1 MPAPRFSCPRC
12 ANIIEVSEAIGW
24 SARSRAEL
32 FGADSAPPRLQ
43 AARSSVSQTTPA
55 TTSVIPSPR
64 FSFKPVGGEGE
75 ERLSAAPD
83 LARPPWDVAP
93 PEHQVA
99 AVVPPS
105 ALVWRR
111 APEPTPQA
119 PAPEVIEAKAE
130 PAQEVEGLAP
140 SEPQI
145 TQEPS
150 KWHKRILLTHHAFRY
165 RSIELERGLKFGR
178 RLPEPESNPVEP
190 SADGPLSRYAQLA
203 AVTGE
208 DDEDDV
214 LRWGKA
220 MLSARIS
227 ASLHAPSYV
236 PAQAEPDADSRASTL
251 RPNQSRFPL
260 LAHQAQFID
269 VDFEATAAPHT
280 SAPDDETKA
289 YIPQE
294 VRRIYANA
302 PDDAAHDGDKTRP
315 FASSWRLPESAEEV
329 IALSEEELLAV
340 DERAGAQAQPVN
352 ERPSPEASPP
362 SPEEIKPPPQLPVEP
377 DVAVSLPEPSP
388 EPTQEP
394 EPQDP
399 FDEVIA
405 NLEVDAPSPLH
416 APSDGVR
423 RPYGR
428 AGLWV
433 GVFVLLSMSFVLG
446 AVVSKRYGESA
457 PVRPV
462 TSSLVDAPAAV
473 SVRALEA
480 RHADALQFAQTTIH
494 LAALQDTSSPR
505 ARLQIAQE
513 LLSDGR
519 AGRAFGL
526 LETLWA
532 EGQRQP
538 EVAAAYA
545 KALWLQGRAT
555 TARQVA
561 LDGLVHSP
569 GDEQLIDAFNEAI
582 TRDESLQ
589 TPTVTITLESGHADK
604 IYSLGGGKSVSLRMT
619 RQGDSVYAFKPAQ
632 MTWREGWQAEV
643 AAYTLCQILECGF
656 EIPGNRMARMSQEDF
671 YALYE
676 RVRSDKQTRYREE
689 RFEELL
695 WVSEQDA
702 QGQSH
707 QYLYGTLKE
716 WVPGFINWPIEYT
729 EHWEPWLDVTRS
741 LAELERERLREALS
755 SLRQYQGGRF
765 YRDILRESETSGV
778 FELGSQISQ
787 LLTFDF
793 VTTNWDRF
801 SILEAYYG
809 ANNQFAQGR
818 FISIDN
824 GAAFHTQPMQRVSE
838 LLPKMTRFSR
848 RQIAALRALRPGQL
862 DLLLFP
868 VQTEES
874 KLRMKVFWQQRDV
887 LLAHVDKLIQEYGAA
902 RVLGFP

>member
-12 ANIIEVSEAIGW
+12 ANVIEVSEAIGW

-32 FGADSAPPRLQ
+32 FGADSAPPRPQ
-43 AARSSVSQTTPA
+43 VARASARQTTRL

-64 FSFKPVGGEGE
+64 FSFKPVGGEDE
-75 ERLSAAPD
+75 AATEW
-83 LARPPWDVAP
+83 RPWDVAP

-99 AVVPPS
+99 ATPPS
-105 ALVWRR
+105 SLVWRR
-111 APEPTPQA
+111 APEPKPQA
-119 PAPEVIEAKAE
+119 PSPQVNEAEAE
-130 PAQEVEGLAP
+130 PAQESEGCLEP
-140 SEPQI
+140 SELQT
-145 TQEPS
+145 TQGPS
-150 KWHKRILLTHHAFRY
+150 KWHKRILLTPRAFRY
-165 RSIELERGLKFGR
+165 RAIDLEHGLKFGR
-178 RLPEPESNPVEP
+178 RLLEPAS
-190 SADGPLSRYAQLA
+190 SAVPASLDEPLSRYAELA
-203 AVTGE
+203 ATGE

-227 ASLHAPSYV
+227 ASLHTPQYV
-236 PAQAEPDADSRASTL
+236 PTQAEPAADSRASTL

-280 SAPDDETKA
+280 SAPEDETKA
-289 YIPQE
+289 YILQE

-302 PDDAAHDGDKTRP
+302 PADAVLDGEKTRP

-329 IALSEEELLAV
+329 IALSEDELLAV
-340 DERAGAQAQPVN
+340 DERVGAPAEPVKASSSPGPLP
-352 ERPSPEASPP
+352 RSPEDV
-362 SPEEIKPPPQLPVEP
+362 KPPPQVPVEQS
-377 DVAVSLPEPSP
+377 VAAEVKLPEPSQ
-388 EPTQEP
+388 TQALIVEL
-394 EPQDP
+394 EPQAQDP
-399 FDEVIA
+399 LDEVIVK
-405 NLEVDAPSPLH
+405 LEVDAPSPPE
-416 APSDGVR
+416 ASPERVR

-457 PVRPV
+457 PARPV
-462 TSSLVDAPAAV
+462 TDPVAPAAV
-473 SVRALEA
+473 PVRALEA

-561 LDGLVHSP
+561 LDGLVHNP
-569 GDEQLIDAFNEAI
+569 AHQLLIDAFNEAI
-582 TRDESLQ
+582 TRDESLRS
-589 TPTVTITLESGHADK
+589 PTVTVTLESGHADK

-689 RFEELL
+689 RFGELL
-695 WVSEQDA
+695 WVSEEDA
-702 QGQSH
+702 QGRSH

-741 LAELERERLREALS
+741 LTELERVRLREALS

-778 FELGSQISQ
+778 FELGSQLSQ
-787 LLTFDF
+787 LLAFDF